1 MEKTN
6 WAQKLTSRK
15 LWIAIAGLVV
25 GVLLLFGVSQNV
37 TQQISGV
44 IMSLGSVIAYIVGE
58 GLVDAASAG
67 ASINVNGDAHITA
80 MDVATTPPSTPV
92 IETLDSS
99 AADGAPTGAAQ
110 AAGVKTDSALSVGDP
125 AAK

>member
-25 GVLLLFGVSQNV
+25 GILLLFGVSQGV
-37 TQQISGV
+37 TEQISGV

-67 ASINVNGDAHITA
+67 AQ
-80 MDVATTPPSTPV
+80 ATT
-92 IETLDSS
+92 LS
-99 AADGAPTGAAQ
+99 AEPLIGTVEAVPCNNIVTGAAQ
-110 AAGVKTDSALSVGDP
+110 AADVKTDSALSVGDP